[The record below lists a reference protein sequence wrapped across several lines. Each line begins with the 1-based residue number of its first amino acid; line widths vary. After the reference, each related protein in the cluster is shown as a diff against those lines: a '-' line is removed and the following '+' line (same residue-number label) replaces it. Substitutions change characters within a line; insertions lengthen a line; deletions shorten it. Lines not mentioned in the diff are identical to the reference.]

1 MRELSFLIELLL
13 CYIRHVLKFA
23 LDFCFFEKIRVMSI
37 PPTIFHL
44 KILMVRLA
52 TRILPKKQRHVHTS
66 CKNICTQMNIKQFF
80 TTEYTCQLV

>member
-52 TRILPKKQRHVHTS
+52 TQEYYQKNKDMYIHPARTFVPK
-66 CKNICTQMNIKQFF
+66 
-80 TTEYTCQLV
+80 